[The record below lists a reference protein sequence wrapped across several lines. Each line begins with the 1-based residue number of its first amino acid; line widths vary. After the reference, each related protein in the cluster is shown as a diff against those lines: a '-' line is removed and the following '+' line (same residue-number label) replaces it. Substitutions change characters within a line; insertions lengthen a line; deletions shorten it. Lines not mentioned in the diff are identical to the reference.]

1 MLETGESLSR
11 RKARA
16 IAKFIRGLLGI
27 NELYV
32 DVPRM
37 LEKMARDFPDFNYEI
52 VDDEELSE
60 SVYGTFTPNN
70 ETNQPVV
77 IIPNRVYVAAC
88 GNGSTSGRDRMTIV
102 HEIAHYFLM
111 IRFKYK
117 PIESLGR
124 GRPSKS
130 KDPEWQAMAVAG
142 EILMPFEET
151 EPIKDPYELATRC
164 GVSFDAAY
172 YRIHKYV
179 KSKQKS

>member
-11 RKARA
+11 KKARA
-16 IAKFIRGLLGI
+16 IANFIRGLLGI

-37 LEKMARDFPDFNYEI
+37 LENMTREFPDFNYEI
-52 VDDEELSE
+52 VEDEELPE
-60 SVYGTFTPNN
+60 SVYGTFIPNY

-77 IIPNRVYVAAC
+77 KIPNRVYVAAC
-88 GNGSTSGRDRMTIV
+88 NNGSTSGRDRMTIV
-102 HEIAHYFLM
+102 HEIAHYFL
-111 IRFKYK
+111 IIYFKFK
-117 PIESLGR
+117 PIEKLGR

-151 EPIKDPYELATRC
+151 VHMIDPYELAKKC
-164 GVSFDAAY
+164 GVSYDAAS
-172 YRIHKYV
+172 YRINKYA
-179 KSKQKS
+179 KTE

>member
-1 MLETGESLSR
+1 MLETSESLSR
-11 RKARA
+11 RKART

-32 DVPRM
+32 NVPKM
-37 LEKMARDFPDFNYEI
+37 LETMAMEFADFNYEI
-52 VDDEELSE
+52 VEDEELPD

-70 ETNQPVV
+70 EINQPVV

-102 HEIAHYFLM
+102 HEIAHYFLI

-117 PIESLGR
+117 PIERLGR
-124 GRPSKS
+124 GSPSKS
-130 KDPEWQAMAVAG
+130 KDPEWQAMALAG
-142 EILMPFEET
+142 EILMPFDET
-151 EPIKDPYELATRC
+151 QHINDPQELARRC

-179 KSKQKS
+179 KSK